1 MKRGYT
7 SLVPHSVF
15 AISELR
21 NAVAHD
27 RVVFD
32 TRFAV
37 AKIRRRVAQLLG
49 REIGFEPTLRISF
62 DTITDYLA
70 LVVFLSVGLELP
82 ERQVHQATEAY
93 SSLSDELR
101 AKVPARA
108 FDMIVDTDNRAK
120 VRWLE
125 AWVRIASTSRKPQG
139 ILRARC
145 TPEGDT

>member
-7 SLVPHSVF
+7 SLVPHLVF
-15 AISELR
+15 AVSDLR

-32 TRFAV
+32 TRFTV
-37 AKIRRRVAQLLG
+37 AKVRRKVAQLLG

-82 ERQVHQATEAY
+82 ERQVQQATEAY

-101 AKVPARA
+101 TEVPARV
-108 FDMIVDTDNRAK
+108 FDMIVHTDNRAK
-120 VRWLE
+120 VRRLE
-125 AWVRIASTSRKPQG
+125 SWVKTASTSRKPQS
-139 ILRARC
+139 ILGARC